1 MTRKYIF
8 LFIAALITSFS
19 LLYGIFGNKGVVVNR
34 ALERQLSVEKELLKV
49 QETQLGTLERLYEEV
64 WERDSLLEKGK
75 RSGYAQR
82 GEVVYY
88 FFNSQ
93 GESVV
98 ERVENEGEMVVNAP
112 LKAPFKGLST
122 PLIALISFALVTVTA
137 VLIKVISSR
146 RKR

>member
-1 MTRKYIF
+1 M
-8 LFIAALITSFS
+8 FIVALITSFS

-82 GEVVYY
+82 GEVVY
-88 FFNSQ
+88 
-93 GESVV
+93 
-98 ERVENEGEMVVNAP
+98 
-112 LKAPFKGLST
+112 
-122 PLIALISFALVTVTA
+122 
-137 VLIKVISSR
+137 
-146 RKR
+146 